1 MSSAATGSM
10 KFISLEKSNK
20 PNKKLV
26 ITFSDPKLTIHFG
39 TKNSSTFLDHHD
51 EVKRVNYLKRHVV
64 NENWND
70 VNAGSLSAYLL
81 WGPSTDLHI
90 NLINYLNDFDIEFN
104 N

>member
-1 MSSAATGSM
+1 M

-26 ITFSDPKLTIHFG
+26 ITFSDPKSTIHFG
-39 TKNSSTFLDHHD
+39 SKNSSTFLDHHD

-64 NENWND
+64 QVNENWNQ

-81 WGPSTDLHI
+81 WGPSIDLHT
-90 NLINYLNDFDIEFN
+90 NLINYLNEFDIDFN